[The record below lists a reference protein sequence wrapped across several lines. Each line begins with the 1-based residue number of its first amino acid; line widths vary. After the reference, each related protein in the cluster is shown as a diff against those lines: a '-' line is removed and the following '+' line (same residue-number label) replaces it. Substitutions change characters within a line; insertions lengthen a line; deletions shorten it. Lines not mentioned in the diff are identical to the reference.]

1 MYFIHEALLRLA
13 MQLSRTIIHRIA
25 KNCLEIREM
34 LRTDNANVS
43 DHCTVKTCTTTN
55 IGKKT
60 PKKPEGSWI
69 YPFHPCAPG
78 QWFEF
83 AMHPDYHLQMGHL
96 HYDVI
101 LLFRPESFRGFPSCA
116 N

>member
-1 MYFIHEALLRLA
+1 

-34 LRTDNANVS
+34 LRTDNANVLILIIVQLKPVRQQTS
-43 DHCTVKTCTTTN
+43 ERKTE
-55 IGKKT
+55 
-60 PKKPEGSWI
+60 KKPEGSWI
-69 YPFHPCAPG
+69 YLLHPCAPG

-83 AMHPDYHLQMGHL
+83 PMHPDYHLQMGHL

-101 LLFRPESFRGFPSCA
+101 LQFRPESFRGFLSCA